1 MSKLLKFAI
10 VLLTSFAICACGSGG
25 GGGSDLPVA
34 GDTVTPG
41 TPGAP
46 ITPGTPPPVSPGQLG
61 PLTDIGD
68 LVGAS
73 DVNWLY
79 TKAVAIN
86 DNGQVVGTSLTN
98 AAAFIWNPAA
108 NAMTWLGLHMDFVTG
123 ADKYYDNYYEPTGT
137 KPFIWSDAVDVNNS
151 GWAIGNSNTGAKDAD
166 GNFTEKRAFVSD
178 GATFIDLAPVTRNQI
193 TGVYDVIK
201 SYSAAVAINNNGYV
215 ILNVEDADSG
225 NRHAYYWNGAN
236 YEPGAA
242 PDGSDVPRLVRLG
255 WVNGETS
262 EAIAINENN
271 EAVVN
276 SGKTAV
282 YTNIN
287 TGFSQVLNSIL
298 NDEVA
303 RATDINNKSQI
314 IGTSGKL
321 GFLWE
326 AGAMT
331 RINSLGGDS
340 CTPVDINNMSQVV
353 GSAKAAS
360 GATHAFLWQLNASG
374 VPVMNDLGTLGG
386 ANSFATAIND
396 AGWVV
401 GYSDVGRTLQDA
413 TGTYTIK
420 HAFLWVNGVM
430 YDLGV
435 HNDFYDYPF
444 IDSYPFSEAVGIN
457 ATGTLV
463 GNSTSINVNSRGFV
477 LTPNL
482 P

>member
-10 VLLTSFAICACGSGG
+10 VLLTSIAICACGSGG

-41 TPGAP
+41 A
-46 ITPGTPPPVSPGQLG
+46 PGTPPPTAPGQLG
-61 PLTDIGD
+61 PLNDIGD
-68 LVGAS
+68 LVGVAN
-73 DVNWLY
+73 VNWLY

-86 DNGQVVGTSLTN
+86 DNGQVVGSSLSEP
-98 AAAFIWNPAA
+98 AAFSWSPAA
-108 NAMTWLGLHMDFVTG
+108 NTMTWLGLHMDFATD
-123 ADKYYDNYYEPTGT
+123 ADKYYDNYYGPTGT

-178 GATFIDLAPVTRNQI
+178 GETFIDLAPVTRNLI
-193 TGVYDVIK
+193 SGVYDVIK

-215 ILNVEDADSG
+215 ILNVDDADSG
-225 NRHAYYWNGAN
+225 NRHAYFWDGVSVIS
-236 YEPGAA
+236 GVA
-242 PDGSDVPRLVRLG
+242 PDGSDLPRLVRLG
-255 WVNGETS
+255 WVHGETS

-287 TGFSQVLNSIL
+287 TGFIQVLNSIL
-298 NDEVA
+298 NDEEA
-303 RATDINNKSQI
+303 RAADINNKSQI

-340 CTPVDINNMSQVV
+340 CTPVDINNVSQVV
-353 GSAKAAS
+353 GHAKTAS
-360 GATHAFLWQLNASG
+360 GATHAFLWQLNANG
-374 VPVMNDLGTLGG
+374 VPVMRDLGTLGG
-386 ANSFATAIND
+386 TNSYATAVND

-413 TGTYTIK
+413 TGTYIIK
-420 HAFLWVNGVM
+420 HAFLWANGVM

-444 IDSYPFSEAVGIN
+444 IDSYPFSKAVGIN

-463 GNSTSINVNSRGFV
+463 GNSTSINANSRSFV

>member
-1 MSKLLKFAI
+1 
-10 VLLTSFAICACGSGG
+10 
-25 GGGSDLPVA
+25 LPVA

-41 TPGAP
+41 DTA
-46 ITPGTPPPVSPGQLG
+46 TPGTPGTPGTLQPTTPGQLG
-61 PLTDIGD
+61 PLADIGD
-68 LVGAS
+68 LVG
-73 DVNWLY
+73 DVTTNWLY

-86 DNGQVVGTSLTN
+86 DNGQVVGTSLSSPSAFSWSPATN
-98 AAAFIWNPAA
+98 T
-108 NAMTWLGLHMDFVTG
+108 MTWLGLHMDFDTD

-137 KPFIWSDAVDVNNS
+137 KPFIWSDALDVNNS
-151 GWAIGNSNTGAKDAD
+151 GWAIGNSNTGSKDAN
-166 GNFTEKRAFVSD
+166 GNLTEKRAFISD
-178 GATFIDLAPVTRNQI
+178 GATFIDLAPITQNRI

-201 SYSAAVAINNNGYV
+201 SYSEAVDINNNGYV
-215 ILNVEDADSG
+215 ILNVDDNDSG
-225 NRHAYYWNGAN
+225 NRHAYYWDGVT
-236 YEPGAA
+236 EELGVA

-255 WVNGETS
+255 WINGETS
-262 EAIAINENN
+262 EAVAINENN

-276 SGKTAV
+276 SGSTAV

-287 TGFSQVLNSIL
+287 TGFSQTLNSIL

-314 IGTSGKL
+314 IGTSGQL

-340 CTPVDINNMSQVV
+340 CTPVDINNLSLVV
-353 GSAKAAS
+353 GHAKTAS
-360 GATHAFLWQLNASG
+360 GATHAFLWQLNANG
-374 VPVMNDLGTLGG
+374 VPVMRDLGTLGG

-401 GYSDVGRTLQDA
+401 GYSDVGQTLQDA
-413 TGTYTIK
+413 TGTYVIK

-435 HNDFYDYPF
+435 HNDFYAYPF
-444 IDSYPFSEAVGIN
+444 IDSYPFSEAAGIN
-457 ATGTLV
+457 ATGTLF
-463 GNSTSINVNSRGFV
+463 GNSSSINNNSRGFV

-482 P
+482 L